1 MFAQL
6 LRVSVDGA
14 AAEKQ
19 TPALRQVAQTAE
31 QEEQA
36 DGGEGLHRRGRL
48 LEQQNRLSR
57 GGKDPKKCNLQIT

>member
-14 AAEKQ
+14 AVQKQ
-19 TPALRQVAQTAE
+19 TPALHQVAQTAE

-36 DGGEGLHRRGRL
+36 DGGEGLHRCGRL
-48 LEQQNRLSR
+48 LEQQNGLWKWEKR
-57 GGKDPKKCNLQIT
+57 PKKC